1 MGAAGE
7 RVPDATR
14 RAGRSGSAERGCCVS
29 FIVTS
34 NGDELSLD
42 VPRRGHITALDIAWS
57 LAQTNRFSGRCIR
70 PYSVAEHS
78 LLVCEILERDMGLNV
93 HAQLLGLMHDAHE
106 AYAGDM
112 HTPGKDQIGAAWRAW
127 ESRWEHLV
135 HSCFALLTAHSVWRR
150 EIKHSD
156 LAALATEKRDLM
168 PSSPTP
174 WPVLAGVE
182 PVGWVNLR
190 SVERERMTWEDWRDR
205 WLDRYHEL
213 DFARNEL
220 KVPLR

>member
-93 HAQLLGLMHDAHE
+93 HAQLARVQRAAAASLELVAVRLRVDPREDALQLHR
-106 AYAGDM
+106 GRFLDG
-112 HTPGKDQIGAAWRAW
+112 PDG
-127 ESRWEHLV
+127 
-135 HSCFALLTAHSVWRR
+135 SV
-150 EIKHSD
+150 
-156 LAALATEKRDLM
+156 RD
-168 PSSPTP
+168 
-174 WPVLAGVE
+174 GE
-182 PVGWVNLR
+182 
-190 SVERERMTWEDWRDR
+190 
-205 WLDRYHEL
+205 
-213 DFARNEL
+213 
-220 KVPLR
+220 